1 MSVLLQ
7 LPYQKESFPMTV
19 KKTLLICA
27 AALAFPLSAQAQE
40 TLTLYTSQPNKDAQ
54 MTVDAFEAANPDI
67 KVEWVRDGTTK
78 LMTKLRA
85 ELSSGVVK
93 PDVLLIADSVTMESM
108 VSDGY
113 LESYLSPNRTKY
125 EDSLYSDKGYYYG
138 TKLITTGIVR
148 HQKALQQPTDWSDLV
163 KSEYKNQVAMPSPL
177 YSGAALIH
185 LATLTDDK
193 SLGWNYYEQL
203 HANQMKAQGGNGG
216 VLKAVASGTKP
227 YGVIVD
233 FLAIREAA
241 KGSPIEFI
249 FPKTGVSMVTEPVAI
264 MKGAK
269 NKVAAK
275 RFVDFLLSKDG
286 QQLVLEQGYLP
297 ARGDIG
303 VPAGFPKRDAI
314 RLMPFDAAK
323 TLENNEVNKARFSKI
338 FEG

>member
-1 MSVLLQ
+1 
-7 LPYQKESFPMTV
+7 MTV
-19 KKTLLICA
+19 KKTLLLCA
-27 AALAFPLSAQAQE
+27 AALALPLSVQAQDV
-40 TLTLYTSQPNKDAQ
+40 LTLYTSQPNKDAQ

-108 VSDGY
+108 VSDDY
-113 LESYLSPNRTKY
+113 LYPYMSPNRDQY
-125 EDSLYSDKGYYYG
+125 EDSLYSEDGYYYG

-148 HQKALQQPTDWSDLV
+148 HKKASQHPTDWNDFV
-163 KSEYKNQVAMPSPL
+163 KPEYKNQVAMPSPL

-185 LATLTDDK
+185 LATLTDDE
-193 SLGWNYYEQL
+193 SLSWNYYEQL
-203 HANQMKAQGGNGG
+203 HANQVMAQGGNGG

-264 MKGAK
+264 MKEAK
-269 NKVAAK
+269 NKAAAK
-275 RFVDFLLSKDG
+275 RFVDFLLSKKG
-286 QQLVLEQGYLP
+286 QGLVLEQGYLP
-297 ARGDIG
+297 ARSDIG
-303 VPAGFPKRDAI
+303 VPEGFPKRADI

-323 TLENNEVNKARFSKI
+323 TLRDNEANKARFSKI

>member
-1 MSVLLQ
+1 
-7 LPYQKESFPMTV
+7 MTV
-19 KKTLLICA
+19 KKTLLLCA
-27 AALAFPLSAQAQE
+27 ASLIFPLSALAQDV
-40 TLTLYTSQPNKDAQ
+40 LTLYTSQPNKDAQ
-54 MTVDAFEAANPDI
+54 MTVDAFEAANPNI
-67 KVEWVRDGTTK
+67 KVEWVRDGTTQ

-108 VSDGY
+108 VNEGY
-113 LESYLSPNRTKY
+113 LLPYVSPERDQY
-125 EDSLYSDKGYYYG
+125 ENSLYSEEGYYYG

-148 HQKALQQPTDWSDLV
+148 HKQAPQHPTDWVDFV
-163 KSEYKNQVAMPSPL
+163 KPEYKNQVSMPSPL

-193 SLGWNYYEQL
+193 SLGWDYFEQL
-203 HANQMKAQGGNGG
+203 HANGAMAQGGNGG

-249 FPKTGVSMVTEPVAI
+249 FPKTGVTMVTEPVAI
-264 MKGAK
+264 MKEAK
-269 NKVAAK
+269 NKEAAK
-275 RFVDFLLSKDG
+275 RFVDFLLSKEG
-286 QQLVLEQGYLP
+286 QALVLEQGYLP
-297 ARGDIG
+297 ARRDIG
-303 VPAGFPKRDAI
+303 VPEGFPKRENI
-314 RLMPFDAAK
+314 QLMPFDAAK
-323 TLENNEVNKARFSKI
+323 TLENSEANKERFSKI

>member
-7 LPYQKESFPMTV
+7 LTYQKESFTMTV
-19 KKTLLICA
+19 KKTLLLCA
-27 AALAFPLSAQAQE
+27 AALAFPLSVQAQDV
-40 TLTLYTSQPNKDAQ
+40 LTLYTSQPNQDAQ

-113 LESYLSPNRTKY
+113 LYSYMSPNRDQY
-125 EDSLYSDKGYYYG
+125 EDSLYSKDGYYYG

-148 HQKALQQPTDWSDLV
+148 HKQAPQHPTDWADLV
-163 KSEYKNQVAMPSPL
+163 KPEYKNQVAMPSPL

-185 LATLTDDK
+185 LATLTADK
-193 SLGWNYYEQL
+193 SLGWNYFEQL
-203 HANQMKAQGGNGG
+203 HANQAMAQGGNGG

-249 FPKTGVSMVTEPVAI
+249 FPKTGVTMVTEPVAI
-264 MKGAK
+264 MKEAK
-269 NKVAAK
+269 NKAAAK
-275 RFVDFLLSKDG
+275 RFVDFLLSKEG
-286 QQLVLEQGYLP
+286 QALVLEQGYLP
-297 ARGDIG
+297 ARSDIG
-303 VPAGFPKRDAI
+303 VPEGFPKRTDI

-323 TLENNEVNKARFSKI
+323 TLRDNEANKERFSKI

>member
-1 MSVLLQ
+1 MN
-7 LPYQKESFPMTV
+7 V
-19 KKTLLICA
+19 KNTLLLCA
-27 AALAFPLSAQAQE
+27 AALTLPLSVQAQDI
-40 TLTLYTSQPNKDAQ
+40 LTLYTSQPNKDAQ
-54 MTVDAFEAANPDI
+54 MTVDAFEATNPDI

-78 LMTKLRA
+78 LMAKLRA

-108 VSDGY
+108 VSDDY
-113 LESYLSPNRTKY
+113 LYSYMSPNRNQY
-125 EDSLYSDKGYYYG
+125 EKSLYNEKGYYYG

-148 HQKALQQPTDWSDLV
+148 HKKAPQHPLDWSDLV
-163 KSEYKNQVAMPSPL
+163 KPEYKNQVAMPSPL

-185 LATLTDDK
+185 LATLTNNH
-193 SLGWNYYEQL
+193 SLGWSFYEQL
-203 HANQMKAQGGNGG
+203 HVNKAIAQGGNGG

-264 MKGAK
+264 MKEAK
-269 NKVAAK
+269 NKEAAK
-275 RFVDFLLSKDG
+275 RFVDFLLSKEG
-286 QQLVLEQGYLP
+286 QSLVLKQGYLP
-297 ARGDIG
+297 ARSDIG
-303 VPAGFPKRDAI
+303 VPAGFPKRADI

-323 TLENNEVNKARFSKI
+323 TLNENEANKKRFSNI

>member
-1 MSVLLQ
+1 MNL
-7 LPYQKESFPMTV
+7 
-19 KKTLLICA
+19 KKSL
-27 AALAFPLSAQAQE
+27 LAFASVSLAVPLSVQAAE

-54 MTVDAFEAANPDI
+54 LTVDAFEAQNPDI
-67 KVEWVRDGTTK
+67 EVKWVRDGTTK

-108 VSDGY
+108 VANNY
-113 LESYLSPNRTKY
+113 LYAYKSPYQKDY
-125 EDSLYSDKGYYYG
+125 KPALYNKDGYYYG

-148 HQKALQQPTDWSDLV
+148 NTRALETPTDWEDLA
-163 KSEYKNQVAMPSPL
+163 KPSYKNQVAMPSPL

-185 LATLTDDK
+185 LATLTEDAH
-193 SLGWNYYEQL
+193 LGWNYYQQL
-203 HANQMKAQGGNGG
+203 HANKVMAQGGNGG
-216 VLKAVASGTKP
+216 VLKAVASGSKS

-233 FLAIREAA
+233 FLAIRESR

-264 MKGAK
+264 MKESK
-269 NKVAAK
+269 HKEAAK
-275 RFVDFLLSKDG
+275 RFVDFLLSKQG

-297 ARGDIG
+297 ARSDIG
-303 VPAGFPKRDAI
+303 VPAGFPSRESIK
-314 RLMPFDAAK
+314 LMPFDAAK
-323 TLENNEVNKARFSKI
+323 TLRNNAANKARFSDI

>member
-1 MSVLLQ
+1 MNL
-7 LPYQKESFPMTV
+7 
-19 KKTLLICA
+19 KKTLLLCA
-27 AALAFPLSAQAQE
+27 AALAFPLSVQAQDV
-40 TLTLYTSQPNKDAQ
+40 LTLYTSQPNKDAQ

-113 LESYLSPNRTKY
+113 LYPYLSPNRDQY
-125 EDSLYSDKGYYYG
+125 EDSLYSAEGYYYG

-148 HQKALQQPTDWSDLV
+148 HKKAPQHPTDWSDLI
-163 KSEYKNQVAMPSPL
+163 KPEYKNQVAMPSPL

-193 SLGWNYYEQL
+193 TLGWNYYQQL
-203 HANQMKAQGGNGG
+203 HDNQAMAQGGNGG

-227 YGVIVD
+227 YGMIVD
-233 FLAIREAA
+233 FLAIREAE

-264 MKGAK
+264 MKDSN
-269 NKVAAK
+269 NKAAAK
-275 RFVDFLLSKDG
+275 RFVDFLLSKEG
-286 QQLVLEQGYLP
+286 QSLVLKQGYLP
-297 ARGDIG
+297 ARSDIG
-303 VPAGFPKRDAI
+303 VPKGFPKRENI
-314 RLMPFDAAK
+314 RLMPFNAAK
-323 TLENNEVNKARFSKI
+323 TLRDSEANKARFSKI

>member
-1 MSVLLQ
+1 
-7 LPYQKESFPMTV
+7 MTF

-27 AALAFPLSAQAQE
+27 ATLALPLSAQAQE

-67 KVEWVRDGTTK
+67 KVDWVRDGTTK

-108 VSDGY
+108 VADDY
-113 LESYLSPNRTKY
+113 LYPYLSEERDHY
-125 EDSLYSDKGYYYG
+125 ETSLYSEQGYYYG

-148 HQKALQQPTDWSDLV
+148 HQKAAQTPVDWADLA
-163 KSEYKNQVAMPSPL
+163 KPEYKNQVAMPSPL

-185 LATLTDDK
+185 LATLTSDA

-203 HANQMKAQGGNGG
+203 NANQVKAQGGNGG

-269 NKVAAK
+269 NKAAAE
-275 RFVDFLLSKDG
+275 RFVDFVLSEKG
-286 QQLVLEQGYLP
+286 QDLVLEQGYLP
-297 ARGDIG
+297 ARQGMP
-303 VPAGFPKRDAI
+303 VPAGFPARENI
-314 RLMPFDAAK
+314 RLMPFDAAQ
-323 TLENNEVNKARFSKI
+323 TLKDNEANKARFSKI

>member
-1 MSVLLQ
+1 MN
-7 LPYQKESFPMTV
+7 V
-19 KKTLLICA
+19 KNTLLLCVV
-27 AALAFPLSAQAQE
+27 ALALPLSVQAQDI
-40 TLTLYTSQPNKDAQ
+40 LTLYTSQPIKDAQ
-54 MTVDAFEAANPDI
+54 MTVDAFEVANPDI
-67 KVEWVRDGTTK
+67 KVEWIRDGTTK

-108 VSDGY
+108 VSDDY
-113 LESYLSPNRTKY
+113 LYSYMSPNRNQY
-125 EDSLYSDKGYYYG
+125 EESLYSENGYYYG
-138 TKLITTGIVR
+138 TKLITSGIVR
-148 HQKALQQPTDWSDLV
+148 HKKAPLHPTDWSDLV
-163 KSEYKNQVAMPSPL
+163 KPEYKNQVAMPSPL

-193 SLGWNYYEQL
+193 SLGWNFYEQL
-203 HANQMKAQGGNGG
+203 HANKAMAQSGNGG
-216 VLKAVASGTKP
+216 VLKAVASGTKL

-264 MKGAK
+264 MKEAK

-275 RFVDFLLSKDG
+275 RFVDFLLSKEG
-286 QQLVLEQGYLP
+286 QSLVLKQGYLP
-297 ARGDIG
+297 ARSDIG
-303 VPAGFPKRDAI
+303 VPAGFPKRADI
-314 RLMPFDAAK
+314 RLMPFNAAK
-323 TLENNEVNKARFSKI
+323 TLRDNEANKKRFSNI

>member
-1 MSVLLQ
+1 MN
-7 LPYQKESFPMTV
+7 V
-19 KKTLLICA
+19 KNTLLLCA
-27 AALAFPLSAQAQE
+27 AALALPLSVQAQDI
-40 TLTLYTSQPNKDAQ
+40 LTLYTSQPNKDAQ
-54 MTVDAFEAANPDI
+54 MTVDAFESANPDI

-108 VSDGY
+108 VSDDY
-113 LESYLSPNRTKY
+113 LYSYMSPNRNQY
-125 EDSLYSDKGYYYG
+125 EKSLYSENGYYYG
-138 TKLITTGIVR
+138 TKLITSGIVR
-148 HQKALQQPTDWSDLV
+148 HKNAPQQPTDWSDLV
-163 KSEYKNQVAMPSPL
+163 KPEYKNQVAMPSPL

-193 SLGWNYYEQL
+193 SLGWNFYEQL
-203 HANQMKAQGGNGG
+203 HANKAMAQGGNGG

-264 MKGAK
+264 MKEAK
-269 NKVAAK
+269 NKEAAK
-275 RFVDFLLSKDG
+275 RFVDFLLSKQG
-286 QQLVLEQGYLP
+286 QSLVLKQGYLP
-297 ARGDIG
+297 ARSDIG
-303 VPAGFPKRDAI
+303 VPAGFPKRADI

-323 TLENNEVNKARFSKI
+323 TLRNNEANKKRFSNI

>member
-1 MSVLLQ
+1 
-7 LPYQKESFPMTV
+7 
-19 KKTLLICA
+19 
-27 AALAFPLSAQAQE
+27 
-40 TLTLYTSQPNKDAQ
+40 
-54 MTVDAFEAANPDI
+54 
-67 KVEWVRDGTTK
+67 
-78 LMTKLRA
+78 MTKLRA

-113 LESYLSPNRTKY
+113 LESYLSPNRTQY

-163 KSEYKNQVAMPSPL
+163 KPEYKNQVAMPSPL

-269 NKVAAK
+269 NKAAAK

>member
-1 MSVLLQ
+1 MN
-7 LPYQKESFPMTV
+7 V
-19 KKTLLICA
+19 KNTLLLCA
-27 AALAFPLSAQAQE
+27 AALALPLSVQAQE
-40 TLTLYTSQPNKDAQ
+40 ILTLYTSQPNKDAQ
-54 MTVDAFEAANPDI
+54 MTVDAFEVANPDI

-108 VSDGY
+108 VSDDY
-113 LESYLSPNRTKY
+113 LYSYISPNRNQY
-125 EDSLYSDKGYYYG
+125 EKSLYSENGYYYG
-138 TKLITTGIVR
+138 TKLITSGIVR
-148 HQKALQQPTDWSDLV
+148 HKKAPQHPMDWSDLV
-163 KSEYKNQVAMPSPL
+163 KPEFKNQVAMPSPL

-193 SLGWNYYEQL
+193 SLGWNFYEQL
-203 HANQMKAQGGNGG
+203 HANKAMAQGGNGG

-264 MKGAK
+264 MKEAK
-269 NKVAAK
+269 NKAAAK
-275 RFVDFLLSKDG
+275 RFVDFLLSKEG
-286 QQLVLEQGYLP
+286 QSLVLKQGYLP
-297 ARGDIG
+297 ARSDIG
-303 VPAGFPKRDAI
+303 VPAGFPMRADI

-323 TLENNEVNKARFSKI
+323 TLRDNEANKKRFSNI

>member
-1 MSVLLQ
+1 MN
-7 LPYQKESFPMTV
+7 V
-19 KKTLLICA
+19 KNTLFLCA
-27 AALAFPLSAQAQE
+27 TALALPLSVQAQE
-40 TLTLYTSQPNKDAQ
+40 ILTLYTSQPNKDAQ
-54 MTVDAFEAANPDI
+54 MTVDAFEVANPDI

-108 VSDGY
+108 VSDDY
-113 LESYLSPNRTKY
+113 LYAYMSPNRNQY
-125 EDSLYSDKGYYYG
+125 EKSLYSENGYYYG
-138 TKLITTGIVR
+138 TKLITSGIVR
-148 HQKALQQPTDWSDLV
+148 HKKAPQHPTDWSDLV
-163 KSEYKNQVAMPSPL
+163 KPEYKNQVAMPSPL

-193 SLGWNYYEQL
+193 SLGWNFYEQL
-203 HANQMKAQGGNGG
+203 HANKAMAQGGNGG

-264 MKGAK
+264 MKEAK
-269 NKVAAK
+269 NKAGAK
-275 RFVDFLLSKDG
+275 RFVDFLLSKQG
-286 QQLVLEQGYLP
+286 QSLVLKQGYLP
-297 ARGDIG
+297 ARSDIG
-303 VPAGFPKRDAI
+303 VPAGFPKRADI
-314 RLMPFDAAK
+314 RLMPFDAPK
-323 TLENNEVNKARFSKI
+323 TLHDNEANKKRFSNI

>member
-7 LPYQKESFPMTV
+7 LTYQKESFSMNV
-19 KKTLLICA
+19 KKTLLLCA
-27 AALAFPLSAQAQE
+27 AALALPLSVQAQDI
-40 TLTLYTSQPNKDAQ
+40 LTLYTSQPNTDAQ

-108 VSDGY
+108 VSDDY
-113 LESYLSPNRTKY
+113 LYSYMSPNRDKY
-125 EDSLYSDKGYYYG
+125 EDSLYSEDGYYYS

-148 HQKALQQPTDWSDLV
+148 HKRAPQHPTDWSDFV
-163 KSEYKNQVAMPSPL
+163 KPEYKNQVAMPSPL

-193 SLGWNYYEQL
+193 SLGWNYFEQL
-203 HANQMKAQGGNGG
+203 HANQAMAQGGNGG

-249 FPKTGVSMVTEPVAI
+249 FPKTGVTMVTEPVAI
-264 MKGAK
+264 MKEAK
-269 NKVAAK
+269 NKAAAK
-275 RFVDFLLSKDG
+275 RFVDFLLSKEG
-286 QQLVLEQGYLP
+286 QTLVLEQGYLP
-297 ARGDIG
+297 ARSDID
-303 VPAGFPKRDAI
+303 VPEGFPKRADI

-323 TLENNEVNKARFSKI
+323 TLRDNETNKERFSKI

>member
-1 MSVLLQ
+1 MN
-7 LPYQKESFPMTV
+7 V
-19 KKTLLICA
+19 KNTLLLCA
-27 AALAFPLSAQAQE
+27 AALALPLSVQAQDI
-40 TLTLYTSQPNKDAQ
+40 LTLYTSQPNKDAQ
-54 MTVDAFEAANPDI
+54 MTVDAFEDDNPDI

-108 VSDGY
+108 VSDDY
-113 LESYLSPNRTKY
+113 LYSYMSPNRNQY
-125 EDSLYSDKGYYYG
+125 EKSLYSENGYYYG

-148 HQKALQQPTDWSDLV
+148 HKKAPQQPTDWSDLV
-163 KSEYKNQVAMPSPL
+163 KPEYKNQVAMPSPL

-193 SLGWNYYEQL
+193 SLGWNFYEQL
-203 HANQMKAQGGNGG
+203 HANKAMAQGGNGG

-264 MKGAK
+264 MKEAK
-269 NKVAAK
+269 NKEAAK
-275 RFVDFLLSKDG
+275 RFVDFLLSKQG
-286 QQLVLEQGYLP
+286 QSLVLKQGYLP
-297 ARGDIG
+297 ARSDIG
-303 VPAGFPKRDAI
+303 VPAGFPKRADI

-323 TLENNEVNKARFSKI
+323 TLRDNEANKKRFSNI

>member
-1 MSVLLQ
+1 MN
-7 LPYQKESFPMTV
+7 V
-19 KKTLLICA
+19 KNTLLLCA
-27 AALAFPLSAQAQE
+27 TALALPLSVQAQE
-40 TLTLYTSQPNKDAQ
+40 ILTLYTSQPNKDAQ
-54 MTVDAFEAANPDI
+54 MTVDAFEVANPDI

-108 VSDGY
+108 VSDDY
-113 LESYLSPNRTKY
+113 LYSYISPNRNQY
-125 EDSLYSDKGYYYG
+125 EKSLYSENGYYYG
-138 TKLITTGIVR
+138 TKLITSGIVR
-148 HQKALQQPTDWSDLV
+148 HKKAPQHPMDWSDLV
-163 KSEYKNQVAMPSPL
+163 KPEFKNQVAMPSPL

-193 SLGWNYYEQL
+193 SLGWNFYEQL
-203 HANQMKAQGGNGG
+203 HANKAMAQGGNGG

-264 MKGAK
+264 MKEAK
-269 NKVAAK
+269 NKAAAK
-275 RFVDFLLSKDG
+275 RFVDFLLSKEG
-286 QQLVLEQGYLP
+286 QSLVLKQGYLP
-297 ARGDIG
+297 ARSDIG
-303 VPAGFPKRDAI
+303 VPAGFPMRADI

-323 TLENNEVNKARFSKI
+323 TLRDNEANKKRFSNI

>member
-7 LPYQKESFPMTV
+7 LTYQKESFPMTI

-27 AALAFPLSAQAQE
+27 AALTLPLSVQAQDV
-40 TLTLYTSQPNKDAQ
+40 LTLYTSQPNKDAQ
-54 MTVDAFEAANPDI
+54 MTVDAFEAANPNI

-113 LESYLSPNRTKY
+113 LESYLSPNRTEY

-138 TKLITTGIVR
+138 TKLITSGIVR
-148 HQKALQQPTDWSDLV
+148 HKNAPQSPTDWSDFT
-163 KSEYKNQVAMPSPL
+163 KPAYKNQVAMPSPL

-185 LATLTDDK
+185 LATLTDEK
-193 SLGWNYYEQL
+193 TLGWNYYEQL
-203 HANQMKAQGGNGG
+203 HANQVKAQGGNGG

-241 KGSPIEFI
+241 KGSPIEFV

-269 NKVAAK
+269 NKPAAK
-275 RFVDFLLSKDG
+275 RFVDFLLSKEG

-297 ARGDIG
+297 ARGDID

-323 TLENNEVNKARFSKI
+323 TLENNETNKARFSKI

>member
-1 MSVLLQ
+1 MN
-7 LPYQKESFPMTV
+7 V
-19 KKTLLICA
+19 KNTLLLCA
-27 AALAFPLSAQAQE
+27 AALALPLSVQAQDI
-40 TLTLYTSQPNKDAQ
+40 LTLYTSQPNKDAQ
-54 MTVDAFEAANPDI
+54 MTVDAFESANPDI

-108 VSDGY
+108 VSDDY
-113 LESYLSPNRTKY
+113 LYSYMSPNRNQY
-125 EDSLYSDKGYYYG
+125 EKSLYSENGYYYG
-138 TKLITTGIVR
+138 TKLITSGIVR
-148 HQKALQQPTDWSDLV
+148 HKKAPQQPTDWSDLV
-163 KSEYKNQVAMPSPL
+163 KPEYKNQVAMPSPL

-193 SLGWNYYEQL
+193 SLGWNFYEQL
-203 HANQMKAQGGNGG
+203 HANKAMAQGGNGG

-264 MKGAK
+264 MKESK
-269 NKVAAK
+269 NKEAAK
-275 RFVDFLLSKDG
+275 RFVDFLLSKQG
-286 QQLVLEQGYLP
+286 QSLVLKQGYLP
-297 ARGDIG
+297 ARSDIG
-303 VPAGFPKRDAI
+303 VPAGFPKRADI

-323 TLENNEVNKARFSKI
+323 TLRDNEANKKRFSNI

>member
-1 MSVLLQ
+1 MN
-7 LPYQKESFPMTV
+7 V
-19 KKTLLICA
+19 KNTLLLCA
-27 AALAFPLSAQAQE
+27 AALALPLSVQAQE
-40 TLTLYTSQPNKDAQ
+40 ILTLYTSQPNKDAQ
-54 MTVDAFEAANPDI
+54 MTVDAFEVANPDI

-108 VSDGY
+108 VSDDY
-113 LESYLSPNRTKY
+113 LYSYISPNRNQY
-125 EDSLYSDKGYYYG
+125 EKSLYSENGYYYG
-138 TKLITTGIVR
+138 TKLITSGIVR
-148 HQKALQQPTDWSDLV
+148 HKKAPQHPMDWSDLV
-163 KSEYKNQVAMPSPL
+163 KPEFKNQVAMPSPF

-193 SLGWNYYEQL
+193 SLGWNFYEQL
-203 HANQMKAQGGNGG
+203 HANKAMAQGGNGG

-264 MKGAK
+264 MKEAK
-269 NKVAAK
+269 NKAAAK
-275 RFVDFLLSKDG
+275 RFVDFLLSKEG
-286 QQLVLEQGYLP
+286 QSLVLKQGYLP
-297 ARGDIG
+297 ARSDIG
-303 VPAGFPKRDAI
+303 VPAGFPMRADI

-323 TLENNEVNKARFSKI
+323 TLRDNEANKKRFSNI

>member
-1 MSVLLQ
+1 
-7 LPYQKESFPMTV
+7 MTV
-19 KKTLLICA
+19 KKTLLLCA
-27 AALAFPLSAQAQE
+27 TALAFPLSVQAQDV
-40 TLTLYTSQPNKDAQ
+40 LTLYTSQPNQDAQ

-67 KVEWVRDGTTK
+67 KVEWVRDGTTQ
-78 LMTKLRA
+78 LITKLRT

-108 VSDGY
+108 VSDDY
-113 LESYLSPNRTKY
+113 LLSYLSPERGEY
-125 EDSLYSDKGYYYG
+125 ENSLYSESGYYYG

-148 HQKALQQPTDWSDLV
+148 HKQAPQHPTDWSDFV
-163 KSEYKNQVAMPSPL
+163 KPEYKNQVSMPSPL

-193 SLGWNYYEQL
+193 SLGWNYFEQL
-203 HANQMKAQGGNGG
+203 HANQAMAQGGNGG

-249 FPKTGVSMVTEPVAI
+249 FPKTGVTMVTEPVAI
-264 MKGAK
+264 MKESK
-269 NKVAAK
+269 SKEAAK
-275 RFVDFLLSKDG
+275 RFVDFLLSKEG
-286 QQLVLEQGYLP
+286 QALVLEQGYLP
-297 ARGDIG
+297 ARSDIG
-303 VPAGFPKRDAI
+303 VPEGFPKRADI

-323 TLENNEVNKARFSKI
+323 TLRDNEANKERFSKI